1 MESKTKLKKIFKWI
15 SFGLL
20 ILVVTTT
27 ILSMGWQVIT
37 DNLVQAEVITSES
50 LAQDGIDS
58 ITGKIYYING
68 ILCGLSILSGCSYL
82 FLSFL
87 MQDSND
93 TYSSYKKKSKNVKEK
108 FDFKNWFKRFW
119 PCILL
124 VIFMLWTAV
133 GCIQASTEAAAEAF
147 VNNYE
152 EAKIELQKEIL
163 TGSAKEAANAKK
175 ELEELNKKYE
185 KNKEIAEWSSTDRM
199 PNAADRGWNGCSN
212 LKDGYWSFTFYAMV
226 VINVIL
232 LGANSN
238 NLKKW
243 ILRVLL
249 ASGLLLV
256 FISFCSLLNPVFFGG
271 SVKANRA
278 IFNNSNHYGYYLCII
293 SMLCATIFVK
303 DKSISAKIIALV
315 GFALT
320 SFMLIVNNTFGS
332 YLGVMVAIGIMF
344 ICTSFGMAIS
354 IIKMLFQKKIEE
366 KDCNSL
372 KKQFIENVKDFA
384 KVATIALIFGFFS
397 YTITGA
403 ESKVYLEDKYVC
415 QKSYIGTTFGERSL
429 LSKNKGYTA
438 TLLNASFDLS
448 GDNRVY
454 TVIEKSLEKL
464 DKNEKVNEDDEIY
477 YLNGHNYKT
486 VKTETKNI
494 IRTPEEYSNN
504 TIVKR
509 NFEQLFKDLKIILA
523 SNDVTDKENVNTENN
538 KSGEA
543 LSGEIISGEK
553 ISGEALLVEGISGE
567 FKENNSESEKIN
579 EKSGLSEEVSNTG
592 SGRGEVWI
600 KSLDLM
606 EQRPLFGWGLENMLN
621 EFYKQYGINEGRT
634 HNLILQLAG
643 TTGIVGMLLY
653 ISAVAVIFFKVLFDF
668 KFIDYKIKTRSIL
681 LAICAIVGIIIYAIM
696 QKAIGVMLLSA
707 IVAFAVSVFLA
718 LISNIKSMK
727 LRISK
732 WGLIEYVTMPT
743 FIAYMVSSL
752 FGNSAFYTSPY
763 FMVILGMMIASI
775 IYNSHDI
782 EENSSE
788 KLKKSK

>member
-1 MESKTKLKKIFKWI
+1 MESKTKLKKMFKWI

-27 ILSMGWQVIT
+27 ILSMGWQILT
-37 DNLVQAEVITSES
+37 DSMVQSGISSSEALAEG
-50 LAQDGIDS
+50 GIDS

-68 ILCGLSILSGCSYL
+68 ILCGVSILSGCSYL
-82 FLSFL
+82 FLSFV

-119 PCILL
+119 PCIIL
-124 VIFMLWTAV
+124 VLFMLWTAV

-147 VNNYE
+147 IKNYE
-152 EAKIELQKEIL
+152 EEVVELQKEIL

-185 KNKEIAEWSSTDRM
+185 KNKEIAAWSSTDRM
-199 PNAADRGWNGCSN
+199 PNAADRGWNGCNN

-226 VINVIL
+226 VVNVIL
-232 LGANSN
+232 LGANSD

-249 ASGLLLV
+249 VSGLILV
-256 FISFCSLLNPVFFGG
+256 FISFCSLLNPVFFDG

-293 SMLCATIFVK
+293 SMLCATMFLK
-303 DKSISAKIIALV
+303 DKNLSAKLIAFV
-315 GFALT
+315 GFILT
-320 SFMLIVNNTFGS
+320 SFMLIVNNTFGA
-332 YLGVMVAIGIMF
+332 YLGVMFALGIMF
-344 ICTSFGMAIS
+344 ICACLGVIIP
-354 IIKMLFQKKIEE
+354 IIKMLYHKMKE
-366 KDCNSL
+366 KNCNNI
-372 KKQFIENVKDFA
+372 KNQFLINVKDLVKITAIVF
-384 KVATIALIFGFFS
+384 VFGFFS
-397 YTITGA
+397 CTITGA

-429 LSKNKGYTA
+429 VSKNQGYTA
-438 TLLNASFDLS
+438 TILNSTFNVS

-454 TVIEKSLEKL
+454 TIIEKSLEKL
-464 DKNEKVNEDDEIY
+464 EKDDVITEDDEIY

-486 VKTETKNI
+486 VETETRNSIK
-494 IRTPEEYSNN
+494 TPEEYSNI
-504 TIVKR
+504 TIVER
-509 NFEQLFKDLKIILA
+509 NFAQLFKDINIILKNND
-523 SNDVTDKENVNTENN
+523 SNKENINAENN
-538 KSGEA
+538 KSGET

-553 ISGEALLVEGISGE
+553 ISGEVLLAEGVSGE
-567 FKENNSESEKIN
+567 LKENDSGTEKIN

-600 KSLDLM
+600 KSLDLI
-606 EQRPLFGWGLENMLN
+606 EQRPMFGWGLENMLN

-653 ISAVAVIFFKVLFDF
+653 ISAVAVIFFKVVFDF
-668 KFIDYKIKTRSIL
+668 KFINYKTKTRAIL
-681 LAICAIVGIIIYAIM
+681 FGISVIVGIVVYALMQRLLGIM
-696 QKAIGVMLLSA
+696 LFSA
-707 IVAFAVSVFLA
+707 MIATFIAVAVFLVA
-718 LISNIKSMK
+718 NVRVTK
-727 LRISK
+727 LRISH
-732 WGLIEYVTMPT
+732 WGLIEYVTIPT
-743 FIAYMVSSL
+743 FIAYMISSL

-775 IYNSHDI
+775 VYKK
-782 EENSSE
+782 EEN
-788 KLKKSK
+788 LD